1 MKGLGIIAAFIG
13 GAVVG
18 AATGILFAPEKG
30 EQTRKKICQALQR
43 HGINM
48 KECELN
54 KLVDDLAEGTATN
67 GK

>member
-43 HGINM
+43 RGIYM

-54 KLVDDLAEGTATN
+54 KLVDDLAEDTATN